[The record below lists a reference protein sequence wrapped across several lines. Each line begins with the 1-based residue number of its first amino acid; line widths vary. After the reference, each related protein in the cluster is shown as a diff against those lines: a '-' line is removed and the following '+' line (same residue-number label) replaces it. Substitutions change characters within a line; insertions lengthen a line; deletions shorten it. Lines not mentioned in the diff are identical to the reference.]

1 MTDVTPHREKLYD
14 GQVHRASHHTDQDEG
29 QE

>member
-14 GQVHRASHHTDQDEG
+14 GQVHRASHYADEDEA